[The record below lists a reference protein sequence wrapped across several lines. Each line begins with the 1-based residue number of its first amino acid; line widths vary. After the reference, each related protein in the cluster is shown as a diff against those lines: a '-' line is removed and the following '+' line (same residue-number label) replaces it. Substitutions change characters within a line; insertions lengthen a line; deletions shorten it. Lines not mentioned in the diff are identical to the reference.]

1 MECLPNEIWSK
12 IIGYISLKDV
22 LSLRFLSKRFYNIFL
37 LNSKIRYFYRVSN
50 EIIDTEKYYNQ
61 LKYSLGRLSNVLK
74 YTLDFSDYVFL
85 IYSFEELINSSLISI
100 LLLHLF
106 DCPRTMFAKSTCLN
120 CSRNFIEVNIIKPS
134 NFKIVSNSQ
143 FISFFD
149 LTALPDESQ
158 DVAKDFR
165 TIVLFETYQ
174 QK

>member
-1 MECLPNEIWSK
+1 M
-12 IIGYISLKDV
+12 
-22 LSLRFLSKRFYNIFL
+22 F
-37 LNSKIRYFYRVSN
+37 
-50 EIIDTEKYYNQ
+50 
-61 LKYSLGRLSNVLK
+61 
-74 YTLDFSDYVFL
+74 FL

-106 DCPRTMFAKSTCLN
+106 DCPRTMCAKSTCLN
-120 CSRNFIEVNIIKPS
+120 CSRNFIEVNIIKLS
-134 NFKIVSNSQ
+134 NFKIVSNFQ

-158 DVAKDFR
+158 DIAKDFR